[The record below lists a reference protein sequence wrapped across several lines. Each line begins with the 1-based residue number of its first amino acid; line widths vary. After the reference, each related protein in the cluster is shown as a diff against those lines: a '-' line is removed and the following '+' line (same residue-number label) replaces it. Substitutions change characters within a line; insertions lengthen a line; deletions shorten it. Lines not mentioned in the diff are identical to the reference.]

1 MVSMI
6 NVVIVEDHRSMRES
20 LVDLIADEGHHVAAF
35 ESAEA
40 LWSGSNLRTVDI
52 VVLDLNLP
60 GVDGITVARRI
71 RAEHPQIGIIMLTA
85 RDKPEERNIGYENGA
100 DIYLAKP
107 SSALEI
113 AGAVTALSRRLDSH
127 QTKPA
132 TELLL
137 DPFSMTLSG
146 PGETVSVSADEVA
159 LLTKFIQA
167 PDTKLAI
174 SEIASLM
181 QSAGE
186 ISKSTLEVR
195 IVRLRKKMKAVGAST
210 QPIKVIR
217 NYGYKLTVG
226 IGLKE
231 G

>member
-6 NVVIVEDHRSMRES
+6 NVVIVEDHRNMRES
-20 LVDLIADEGHHVAAF
+20 LVDLIADAGHHVVAF

-52 VVLDLNLP
+52 VILDLNLP
-60 GVDGITVARRI
+60 GVDGITTARRI
-71 RAEHPQIGIIMLTA
+71 RAEHPRIGIIILTA
-85 RDKPEERNIGYENGA
+85 RDKPEERNVGYENGA

-107 SSALEI
+107 SSALELV
-113 AGAVTALSRRLDSH
+113 GAVTALSRRLP
-127 QTKPA
+127 KPA

-146 PGETVSVSADEVA
+146 PADTVSVSADEVD

-167 PDTKLAI
+167 PDTRLAI
-174 SEIASLM
+174 SEITTLW
-181 QSAGE
+181 QSADE

-195 IVRLRKKMKAVGAST
+195 IVRLRKKMKAAGAST

-217 NYGYKLTVG
+217 NYGYKLTVS

-231 G
+231 V

>member
-1 MVSMI
+1 MI
-6 NVVIVEDHRSMRES
+6 NVVIVEDHQNMREA
-20 LVDLIADEGHHVAAF
+20 LVDLIADAGHHVVAF

-60 GVDGITVARRI
+60 GVDGITAARRI
-71 RAEHPQIGIIMLTA
+71 RAEQPQIGIIILTA

-107 SSALEI
+107 SSRLELV
-113 AGAVTALSRRLDSH
+113 GAVTALSRRLNRD
-127 QTKPA
+127 QPKPA

-137 DPFSMTLSG
+137 DRFSMTLSG
-146 PGETVSVSADEVA
+146 PAGTVPIPADDVD
-159 LLTKFIQA
+159 LLTKFVLA
-167 PDTKLAI
+167 PDNKLTI
-174 SEIASLM
+174 SEIASLW

-195 IVRLRKKMKAVGAST
+195 IVRLRKKMKAAGSST

-217 NYGYKLTVG
+217 NYGYKLTVS

-231 G
+231 D